1 MANVYLKILKKYE
14 DYNSFQGVEASV
26 KRMKQICNFAI

>member
-1 MANVYLKILKKYE
+1 MHWTFGLSQKYE

-26 KRMKQICNFAI
+26 KRMKQICNFAT